1 MWYPLYFLIHL
12 KLSQGFHDL
21 LHQVKYLK
29 LQADEQMRSEIFQAF
44 LAVKV
49 LSSRTIWLYYLQGP
63 CKESTGPP

>member
-49 LSSRTIWLYYLQGP
+49 LSRSLQRIDRTSMIDLGG
-63 CKESTGPP
+63 S